1 MRDAPNPANRRSGRG
16 LSQYDRAAAWILS
29 HSWELPYGRGKPFGS
44 TAGGVTK
51 AALAGWQ
58 FSGITTL
65 ESGFPFTPVLSN
77 NSTLNADFGQRPD
90 VIRNWGVPEQTRAHW
105 YDPSAFR
112 APEACCRLG
121 NAGTNIIRGPRLFTV
136 DWAFGK
142 EFVFRESKRLELR
155 WENFNFF

>member
-1 MRDAPNPANRRSGRG
+1 PYYLKFGVDQTVQNGCNCENSSYNSLEWVVEKRFSHGYSLNSAFTWSKAIDMRDAPNPANRRSGRG

-29 HSWELPYGRGKPFGS
+29 HSWELPWGRGKPFGS

-90 VIRNWGVPEQTRAHW
+90 VIRNWGVPEQTRAH
-105 YDPSAFR
+105 
-112 APEACCRLG
+112 
-121 NAGTNIIRGPRLFTV
+121 
-136 DWAFGK
+136 
-142 EFVFRESKRLELR
+142 
-155 WENFNFF
+155 